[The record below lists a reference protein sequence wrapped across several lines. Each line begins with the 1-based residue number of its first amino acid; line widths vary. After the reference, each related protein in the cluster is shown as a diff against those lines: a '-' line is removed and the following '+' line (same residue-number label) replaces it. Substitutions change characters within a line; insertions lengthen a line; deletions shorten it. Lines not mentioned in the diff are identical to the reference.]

1 MKHVIIV
8 FERPDIPA
16 AKLILENFVTAEVW
30 VFDPHLLDDLAIAK
44 ISNAQ
49 YIKSHVN
56 FDLLK
61 FNDEIQIEAL
71 YIGFEIEK
79 IFKNGSL
86 NDTTNYKYWQNLNLH
101 NLLMNIHGYTKL
113 WDSMLTSEL
122 DSHHFHIPVYDRAAE
137 YYLPSFLPAIM
148 LLERMI
154 IKDIPFSSYAHS
166 KLNEYSRLL
175 PIIND
180 IQNDYSNYIFIH
192 LPTCIYDAQF
202 LDDELTKLKKSVLVF
217 QSQDWNVNLS
227 SFENSQFES
236 TNLVISKLSDFIGN
250 DINSKIEQIKT
261 FLFTYFKK
269 FLSSDFFINRQINNI
284 AERYRSLLVY
294 FNYLEYKFSTS
305 RPHAIILSSHDAG
318 LHGAFYSFADK
329 YDIKTIIFPHAKII
343 NWPIEKKHTTN
354 LITVSHPIQGGTVQ
368 NIDKNKVINLT
379 IKYPENL
386 YYQYKSVN
394 SIKTIGIII
403 NKFSNDGIS
412 FVDTN
417 LYLEGLQNIIDWS
430 VKYNIIV
437 KLRLKPGGTCFKWL
451 SDSLNI
457 SINSLIENTQITLKD
472 FALTTDLCLMY
483 DAPTSGA
490 IVLLDNSIPL
500 IGVTNR
506 ELLPTESAIVSDNI
520 VPSLS
525 ITKALELLNTF
536 LNKELN
542 FINFRSEQF
551 FRYFTKIKSSTSLS
565 ELC

>member
-1 MKHVIIV
+1 M
-8 FERPDIPA
+8 
-16 AKLILENFVTAEVW
+16 
-30 VFDPHLLDDLAIAK
+30 
-44 ISNAQ
+44 
-49 YIKSHVN
+49 
-56 FDLLK
+56 
-61 FNDEIQIEAL
+61 
-71 YIGFEIEK
+71 
-79 IFKNGSL
+79 
-86 NDTTNYKYWQNLNLH
+86 
-101 NLLMNIHGYTKL
+101 
-113 WDSMLTSEL
+113 
-122 DSHHFHIPVYDRAAE
+122 
-137 YYLPSFLPAIM
+137 
-148 LLERMI
+148 
-154 IKDIPFSSYAHS
+154 
-166 KLNEYSRLL
+166 
-175 PIIND
+175 
-180 IQNDYSNYIFIH
+180 
-192 LPTCIYDAQF
+192 
-202 LDDELTKLKKSVLVF
+202 
-217 QSQDWNVNLS
+217 
-227 SFENSQFES
+227 
-236 TNLVISKLSDFIGN
+236 
-250 DINSKIEQIKT
+250 
-261 FLFTYFKK
+261 
-269 FLSSDFFINRQINNI
+269 SSDFFINRQINNI

-551 FRYFTKIKSSTSLS
+551 IRYFTKIKSSTSLS